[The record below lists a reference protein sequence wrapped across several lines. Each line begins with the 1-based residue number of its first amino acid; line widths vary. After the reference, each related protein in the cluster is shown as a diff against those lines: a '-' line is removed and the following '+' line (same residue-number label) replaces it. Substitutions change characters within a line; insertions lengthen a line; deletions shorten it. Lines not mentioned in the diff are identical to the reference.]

1 MISTNARTRKFL
13 KIDVEDTGVG
23 IEEEDYKKLF

>member
-1 MISTNARTRKFL
+1 MISSNAQSRYFL